1 MAKIIP
7 REPSP
12 FYYVGFVPVQS
23 GGSRPEFECKQ
34 SFEIKSGKPGIET
47 GSL

>member
-12 FYYVGFVPVQS
+12 FYYVDFLRDYIGR
-23 GGSRPEFECKQ
+23 GRPEFECKQ
-34 SFEIKSGKPGIET
+34 SFEIKSGKPGIWN
-47 GSL
+47 G